1 MVYLEKGLL
10 FFNILKVSLVS
21 LSHLVLLLAL
31 TLAQLVDT
39 AGGNSLREHSLMEER
54 WRRDWRVGGRWG
66 KGGMEKEREEEEE
79 EVDSKRKGGRR

>member
-1 MVYLEKGLL
+1 MVYLEKGVV
-10 FFNILKVSLVS
+10 FFNVLELSLVS
-21 LSHLVLLLAL
+21 LSHFVLLLAL

-39 AGGNSLREHSLMEER
+39 AGGNSLRKHSLMEER

-79 EVDSKRKGGRR
+79 KGVSGK

>member
-1 MVYLEKGLL
+1 MVDLEKGVV
-10 FFNILKVSLVS
+10 FFNVLELSLVS